1 MVMRLIKA
9 LRALAP
15 AVVMAAVAPAALA
28 QDASNWPAR
37 QPVKIVVPFP
47 PGGAADINAR
57 LLAAQLSKMNSANF
71 YVENHAGA
79 NGIIGLDY
87 VAKSAPDGYTLL
99 SSNLS
104 SHGTG
109 PAVYKKLPYDP
120 IKDFIPVVQVTTT
133 PMLLVESPKLPYRS
147 LQEVIQAAKANPG
160 KITIASAGNGS
171 STHLAAEMLNE
182 MAGIKLLH
190 VPYKGDTPAM
200 VDVASGVCDLL
211 LVSTEASEPFL
222 KSGKLRALAV
232 GSPRRLPTL
241 PDVPTISEAGVPGY
255 VGSTWSGLLV
265 PAGTPAAIVDKLN
278 SQVNQIIQMPDF
290 LQRVESAGSQLV
302 GGPPATFATLIRSEI
317 AKWTSVAHD
326 NNIVLDH

>member
-1 MVMRLIKA
+1 MRWTRTF
-9 LRALAP
+9 RALASV
-15 AVVMAAVAPAALA
+15 AIVAAVMPAARA
-28 QDASNWPAR
+28 QNASNWPAR

-57 LLAAQLSKMNSANF
+57 LLAAKLSEMNSANF

-79 NGIIGLDY
+79 NGIIGLDF
-87 VAKSAPDGYTLL
+87 VAKSTPDGYTLL

-109 PAVYKKLPYDP
+109 PAVYKTLPYDP
-120 IKDFIPVVQVTTT
+120 IKDFVPVVQVTAT

-211 LVSTEASEPFL
+211 LVSTEASEPFV

-232 GSPRRLPTL
+232 GSPKRLTTL
-241 PDVPTISEAGVPGY
+241 PNVPTISESGVPGY
-255 VGSTWSGLLV
+255 VGSTWSGLLA
-265 PAGTPAAIVDKLN
+265 PAGTPPAIVDKLN
-278 SQVNQIIQMPDF
+278 RQVNQIIQTQDF
-290 LQRVESAGSQLV
+290 RHRVESAGSQVV
-302 GGPPATFATLIRSEI
+302 GGSPAVLGTLIRSEI
-317 AKWTSVAHD
+317 AKWTHVARD
-326 NNIVLDH
+326 NNIVLNQ